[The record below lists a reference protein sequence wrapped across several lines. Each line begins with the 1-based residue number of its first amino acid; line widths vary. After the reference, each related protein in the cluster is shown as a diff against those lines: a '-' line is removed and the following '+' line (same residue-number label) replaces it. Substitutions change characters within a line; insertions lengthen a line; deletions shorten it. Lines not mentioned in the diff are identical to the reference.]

1 MTTNASAN
9 ASMQKQASP
18 AGAVA
23 RIEAGGTH
31 YTVLGT
37 PLLDVAGRPIGEL
50 RILRS
55 SESARQRVGTPS

>member
-1 MTTNASAN
+1 VAASTLDPSAN
-9 ASMQKQASP
+9 AGMQALSSP

-55 SESARQRVGTPS
+55 